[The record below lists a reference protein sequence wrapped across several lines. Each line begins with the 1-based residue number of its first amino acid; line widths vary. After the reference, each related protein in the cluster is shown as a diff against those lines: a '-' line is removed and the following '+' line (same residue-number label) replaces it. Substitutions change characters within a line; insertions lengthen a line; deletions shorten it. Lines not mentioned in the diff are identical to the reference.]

1 MASVELAK
9 FDDLKK
15 IGEGTY
21 GVVFKGV
28 HKKSGKLVAL
38 KKISL
43 DHDNEGVPS
52 TCIREICL
60 LKDLNHRNIV
70 KLYDVIH
77 SGMHLYLVFEFIT
90 RDLKSLL
97 DSLPGKRLPAKHAKS
112 FLWQLL
118 QALAY
123 CHTRRVLHRDLKP
136 QNLLVD
142 NSGVIKLADFGLAR
156 NFSIPSRVYT
166 HEVVTLWYRAPEILL
181 GGRYYSTAIDVWS
194 LGCIFSEMVSGTP
207 LFAGDSEIDQL
218 FRIFRILGTP
228 TPEMWPGVEKLQ
240 DYKKAFPRWPYD
252 EKALVASASPISE
265 DGVDLLREMLRYD
278 PEARITAKA
287 ALGHRY
293 LRDVI
298 LQPPE
303 ITPLLAA
310 PRPLPNAADE
320 RTESVNHVEF

>member
-1 MASVELAK
+1 MSKPAPSGDLAK
-9 FDDLKK
+9 FDDLRK

-28 HKKSGKLVAL
+28 HKRSGKLVAL

-43 DHDNEGVPS
+43 ERDNEGVPS
-52 TCIREICL
+52 
-60 LKDLNHRNIV
+60 
-70 KLYDVIH
+70 
-77 SGMHLYLVFEFIT
+77 MQLYLVFEFID

-97 DSLPGKRLPAKHAKS
+97 DKLPGKRLPAKHAKS

-142 NSGVIKLADFGLAR
+142 DSGVIKLADFGLAR

-194 LGCIFSEMVSGTP
+194 LGCIFSEMVAGIP

-218 FRIFRILGTP
+218 FRIFKILGTP
-228 TPEMWPGVEKLQ
+228 TPEVS
-240 DYKKAFPRWPYD
+240 YFVY
-252 EKALVASASPISE
+252 S
-265 DGVDLLREMLRYD
+265 
-278 PEARITAKA
+278 
-287 ALGHRY
+287 
-293 LRDVI
+293 
-298 LQPPE
+298 
-303 ITPLLAA
+303 
-310 PRPLPNAADE
+310 
-320 RTESVNHVEF
+320 HVTGWK